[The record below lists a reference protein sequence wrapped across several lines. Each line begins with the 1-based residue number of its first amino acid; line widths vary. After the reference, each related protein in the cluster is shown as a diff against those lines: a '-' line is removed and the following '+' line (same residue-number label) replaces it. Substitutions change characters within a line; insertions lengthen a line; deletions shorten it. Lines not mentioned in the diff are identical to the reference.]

1 MCYNLSIMESKVEQ
15 IIEILNKTENNLQQ
29 VIVEAAQARDYRS
42 IDIARA
48 AAVSIQNLR
57 TQISNSACKVEQR
70 SIKSASGVRR
80 KTLSRKGNKSGYPK
94 FRVMNDTLLRIGWSK
109 KQRRE
114 YVHKAPKVVFD
125 KTTKAMAALAQNGA
139 GPFMAEQII
148 EQISSIESETIPS
161 YQVYVVIGLLRKT
174 NCIKQV
180 GREGYDIT
188 PELVEKAECKWS
200 ELSNSTR

>member
-1 MCYNLSIMESKVEQ
+1 MNYILNIMENYIEQ
-15 IIEILNKTENNLQQ
+15 IIEILNKTENDLQK

-42 IDIARA
+42 VDIARA
-48 AAVSIQNLR
+48 SAVSIQNLR

-70 SIKSASGVRR
+70 SAKSASGVRR
-80 KTLSRKGNKSGYPK
+80 KALSRKGNKSGYPK

-114 YVHKAPKVVFD
+114 YVHKAPKFVFD
-125 KTTKAMAALAQNGA
+125 KTTKAMATLAQNGA

-148 EQISSIESETIPS
+148 EQISSMESDTIPS

-180 GREGYDIT
+180 GREGYDIQQDI
-188 PELVEKAECKWS
+188 LEKARDVWRSLASK
-200 ELSNSTR
+200 